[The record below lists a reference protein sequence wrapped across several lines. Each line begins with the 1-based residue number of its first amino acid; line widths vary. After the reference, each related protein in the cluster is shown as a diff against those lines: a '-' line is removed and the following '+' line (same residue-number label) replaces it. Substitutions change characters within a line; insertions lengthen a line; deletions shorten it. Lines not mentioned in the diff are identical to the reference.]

1 MRLLLIG
8 FGVVGQSFAKLIL
21 ERRQDLIKV
30 HGLNPRIVAVVDK
43 SGAAVASPELN
54 LKEVLNAKRTEGT
67 VAASKYGMKDTSA
80 KDLISTLDID
90 VVIETTPTNIKT
102 AQPGLSHIETAL
114 KLKRNVITTN
124 KGPLALA
131 MPELNELARYNN
143 VALLFSGTVGGGTPI
158 LDFGKRCLA
167 SDRLVMIEGILNG
180 TTNYILTSMEREGK
194 SFDEALKEAQRLGYA
209 EADPT
214 LDIEGWDTACKTV
227 IIANWL
233 MGKEVTLRDISV
245 EGITNVTKKDIEEAK
260 KKGKSI
266 KLIGRIAE
274 KIDVRQR
281 LIDQKDPLCISGTLN
296 AVRFVSQY
304 AGDEIIIGKGAGG
317 METASAILRDLL
329 EVKQRMAQRWYD

>member
-1 MRLLLIG
+1 MRILLIG

-21 ERRQDLIKV
+21 ERRNELVKV
-30 HGLNPRIVAVVDK
+30 HGLNPRIVGVVDK
-43 SGAAVASPELN
+43 GGAAVANPELD
-54 LKEVLNAKRTEGT
+54 LAEVLEVKKREDT
-67 VAASKYGMKDTSA
+67 VAASKHGKKDASA
-80 KDLISTLDID
+80 LDLISNLDLD
-90 VVIETTPTNIKT
+90 VVVETTPTNIKT
-102 AQPGLSHIETAL
+102 AQPGLSHIEYAL

-131 MPELNELARYNN
+131 LPELIELSRYNN

-167 SDRLVMIEGILNG
+167 SDKLVMVEGILNG
-180 TTNYILTSMEREGK
+180 TTNYILSSMEAEGK
-194 SFDEALKEAQRLGYA
+194 SFEEALKEAQKLGYA

-214 LDIEGWDTACKTV
+214 LDVEGWDTACKTV

-233 MGKEVTLRDISV
+233 MGRGVTLKDLSV
-245 EGITNVTKKDIEEAK
+245 EGITHVTKSDIEEAK

-266 KLIGRIAE
+266 KLVGRVAE
-274 KIDVRQR
+274 RIDVKPR
-281 LIDQKDPLCISGTLN
+281 LINRNDPICISGTLN

-329 EVKQRMAQRWYD
+329 EVKYRMAQRWYE